1 MPIRTRTDEIIVI
14 VLARWERH
22 LLTIL
27 FLAAYL
33 LVLVQ
38 VLWTMPIPGKPGWP
52 CAVLLVLAAGTTVS
66 ALARH
71 LPLQNILF
79 VVILIGFAGG
89 AVTWL
94 DMKTGI
100 PFGPFIIGD
109 DLGPKLPVLTWK
121 NITGNHPFTVVG
133 NLGARLRHT
142 VPWSLPV
149 IWIVAVLNSRGV
161 ARLILRPWRK
171 IHSFGFWLIGLTVCL
186 TVIFDIALDP
196 FASRAKHYWTWGP
209 TKFPLSWQGAPLVNF
224 FSWAIVALLI
234 LAFVSPLL
242 IRKQPHKRLPP
253 DFHPLGVW
261 LGGVLLFGA
270 GAASA
275 GLWSAAALDGI
286 IGVVVA
292 TFAIRGAR
300 W

>member
-1 MPIRTRTDEIIVI
+1 MPFRTKTDEIAVNA
-14 VLARWERH
+14 LARWERR
-22 LLTIL
+22 LLAIL

-38 VLWTMPIPGKPGWP
+38 VLWPMPIPGKPGWP
-52 CAVLLVLAAGTTVS
+52 SAVLLVLAAGTTIA

-79 VVILIGFAGG
+79 ATIFIGFAGG

-94 DMKTGI
+94 DLKTDM
-100 PFGPFIIGD
+100 PFGPFTFGD
-109 DLGPKLPVLTWK
+109 SFGPALLHTLPW
-121 NITGNHPFTVVG
+121 
-133 NLGARLRHT
+133 A
-142 VPWSLPV
+142 LPV

-171 IHSFGFWLIGLTVCL
+171 IHSYGFWFIGVTAGLTAV
-186 TVIFDIALDP
+186 FDVALDP
-196 FASRAKHYWTWGP
+196 FGSRVAHYWIWEP
-209 TKFPLSWQGAPLVNF
+209 TKFPLTWQGAPLVNF
-224 FSWAIVALLI
+224 FGWAVVTLLI
-234 LAFVSPLL
+234 LAFVTPLL
-242 IRKQPHKRLPP
+242 INKQPHQPHSP
-253 DFHPLGVW
+253 DFHPLGIW

-270 GAASA
+270 GAVSA

-286 IGVVVA
+286 IGVGVV